1 MIKETMKKLIAIAFL
16 FAAMSAHAQEIGFW
30 NKVNAF
36 LTKPAVVDT
45 AFVYQPKAGFSL
57 GLFST
62 GQKAGFDVDVDFKV
76 KYADGTT
83 LPCVSTYSLSENL
96 CKKVGVDLG
105 YGNVG
110 FGYGLEVGPRSAQ
123 KKRSL
128 GLNIKGKSWGA
139 HVEYFSISNPFTT
152 GLTIGEEGDE
162 GFWEDQWTTEENALL
177 KNFTV
182 DGYYVFNNKRFA
194 YPAAYKIGLVQR
206 HTAGSWLVTARYM
219 QGSLYNSP
227 EVVLGTYNLLDCF
240 STMQA
245 SIGGGYSVNFVLWHK
260 DPTGL
265 RDQGL
270 RNVTLNLTAM
280 PVITLANYLKTTSY
294 TYDIEGHYTGDRV
307 SKVWCYPM
315 PNYIGSAAASLTWSR
330 FFFTAQF
337 TYNRFYFRSRDAVN
351 VNQLNLP
358 DYVDDIGFRGIFH
371 DWMLKGMLVYRF

>member
-1 MIKETMKKLIAIAFL
+1 MKKLLAVVFL
-16 FAAMSAHAQEIGFW
+16 FVAITTHAQEVGFW

-45 AFVYQPKAGFSL
+45 AFVYQPKACFSL

-62 GQKAGFDVDVDFKV
+62 AQKAGFDVDVNFKV
-76 KYADGTT
+76 KYADGTI
-83 LPCVSTYSLSENL
+83 LPCVSTYSLSEDL
-96 CKKVGVDLG
+96 CKKVGLDLG

-128 GLNIKGKSWGA
+128 GLNVKGKSWGV

-152 GLTIGEEGDE
+152 GIVIGEAGSPDY
-162 GFWEDQWTTEENALL
+162 WEDQWTTEENALL
-177 KNFTV
+177 KNITV

-206 HTAGSWLVTARYM
+206 RTAGSWLVTARYM

-227 EVVLGTYNLLDCF
+227 EAALDTYNLLDCF
-240 STMQA
+240 STLQA
-245 SIGGGYSVNFVLWHK
+245 SVGGGYSANFVLWHK

-265 RDQGL
+265 RDHGL

-294 TYDIEGHYTGDRV
+294 AYDVEGHHTGDRV

-315 PNYIGSAAASLTWSR
+315 PNYIGSAAVSLTWDR
-330 FFFTAQF
+330 LFFSTQF
-337 TYNRFYFRSRDAVN
+337 TYNRFYFRSRDV
-351 VNQLNLP
+351 VDVSQLNVP
-358 DYVDDIGFRGIFH
+358 DYVDDIGFRGVFH

>member
-1 MIKETMKKLIAIAFL
+1 MKKLLAVVFL
-16 FAAMSAHAQEIGFW
+16 FVAITTHAQEVGFW

-45 AFVYQPKAGFSL
+45 AFVYQPKACFSL

-62 GQKAGFDVDVDFKV
+62 AQKAGFDVDVNFKV
-76 KYADGTT
+76 KYADGTI

-96 CKKVGVDLG
+96 CKKVGLDLD

-128 GLNIKGKSWGA
+128 GLNVKGKSWGV

-152 GLTIGEEGDE
+152 GIVIGEAGSPDY
-162 GFWEDQWTTEENALL
+162 WEDQWTTEENALL
-177 KNFTV
+177 KNITV

-219 QGSLYNSP
+219 QGGLYNSP
-227 EVVLGTYNLLDCF
+227 EAALDTYNLLDCF
-240 STMQA
+240 STLQA
-245 SIGGGYSVNFVLWHK
+245 SVGGGYSANFVLWHK
-260 DPTGL
+260 DPMGL

-294 TYDIEGHYTGDRV
+294 AYDVEGHHTGDRV

-315 PNYIGSAAASLTWSR
+315 PNYIGSAAASLTWDR
-330 FFFTAQF
+330 FFFSTQF
-337 TYNRFYFRSRDAVN
+337 TYNRFYFRSRDV
-351 VNQLNLP
+351 VDVSQLNVP
-358 DYVDDIGFRGIFH
+358 DYVDDIGFRGVFH
-371 DWMLKGMLVYRF
+371 DWMLKGILVYRF